1 MEDDAEVRRITMN
14 PQMRKWGQSVKFVCH
29 IALMGSLAGLVACSA
44 LTAPAPATVHVDVTV
59 FSSLESGGVNPPL
72 PSGTQPP
79 PVIADPYG
87 LIGPCNREECLLARA
102 DFPAGMLGIAHVR
115 GYYGTIA
122 RTGMNG
128 EQRTCDAFTVVSGSK
143 NLIERYLALVDSG
156 NTLNSKNEA
165 GQLVLTLSLDALSA
179 AEREAITTT
188 TSLSPVNLLVMPLP
202 AMGSGEEACYSL
214 VEVLRVDPLPP
225 AGQTTYTD
233 SQLGITLQYP
243 SAWQPDKTDIRRY
256 SGEDGFFIA
265 TSSVMGWPTAQEAC
279 ASEAQANKKGNQF
292 GQRPTAEMLHIDDHP
307 ACLVMPSDDQPAS
320 EQGIALLVVEYPFV
334 PDQPQRLLALFA
346 DKGHIRD
353 IGQSIRF
360 TEPKQQNQTQLPTH

>member
-44 LTAPAPATVHVDVTV
+44 LTEPAPATVHVDVTV

-79 PVIADPYG
+79 PVIADPYA

-115 GYYGTIA
+115 GYYSTIA
-122 RTGMNG
+122 RAGMNG
-128 EQRTCDAFTVVSGSK
+128 EQRMCDAFTVVSGSK

-179 AEREAITTT
+179 AEREAITAT

-202 AMGSGEEACYSL
+202 AMGSGEEACYSP
-214 VEVLRVDPLPP
+214 VEVLRVDPI
-225 AGQTTYTD
+225 AN
-233 SQLGITLQYP
+233 TLTIP
-243 SAWQPDKTDIRRY
+243 
-256 SGEDGFFIA
+256 
-265 TSSVMGWPTAQEAC
+265 
-279 ASEAQANKKGNQF
+279 
-292 GQRPTAEMLHIDDHP
+292 
-307 ACLVMPSDDQPAS
+307 
-320 EQGIALLVVEYPFV
+320 
-334 PDQPQRLLALFA
+334 
-346 DKGHIRD
+346 
-353 IGQSIRF
+353 
-360 TEPKQQNQTQLPTH
+360 

>member
-14 PQMRKWGQSVKFVCH
+14 PQMRKWGQSVRFVCH
-29 IALMGSLAGLVACSA
+29 IALMGSLAGLVACST

-115 GYYGTIA
+115 GYYGTVA

-143 NLIERYLALVDSG
+143 NLIERYLALLDSR
-156 NTLNSKNEA
+156 NTVNNKDES
-165 GQLVLTLSLDALSA
+165 GQLVLALSLGPLTVVD
-179 AEREAITTT
+179 REAITAS
-188 TSLSPVNLLVMPLP
+188 TSLSPVNVLVMPIP
-202 AMGSGEEACYSL
+202 RTKDEVCPSF
-214 VEVLRVDPLPP
+214 VEVLRIDPLPP

-256 SGEDGFFIA
+256 SGDDGFFMA
-265 TSSVMGWPTAQEAC
+265 TSSVMGWSTAQEAC
-279 ASEAQANKKGNQF
+279 ASEAEANKKGNQF
-292 GQRPTAEMLHIDDHP
+292 GQRPTAEMLHIEDHL

-320 EQGIALLVVEYPFV
+320 EQGIALLVVEYPVV
-334 PDQPQRLLALFA
+334 PGQPQRLLALFA
-346 DKGHIRD
+346 DKAHIRD

-360 TEPKQQNQTQLPTH
+360 TEPKQQNQTQLPTR